1 MKKFLIFVI
10 ITLLMVGTAWS
21 FDKGLAGSYEQ
32 YFEQFDGKATP
43 KALHMIKTS
52 GFVKAVLTGQKMFVL
67 DIRTPA
73 ETGMY
78 GLTLPRS
85 TAIPMNEVFKPENL
99 ARIPTDQKVV
109 IVCKAGHR
117 AMSIAT
123 ALRHVGFKNV
133 YVLKHGISDLA
144 RYLSAKNG
152 YLSVPKTTAR

>member
-1 MKKFLIFVI
+1 MKKFLVFIVMM
-10 ITLLMVGTAWS
+10 LLIVGTAWS

-32 YFEQFDGKATP
+32 YFAQFDGKATP
-43 KALHMIKTS
+43 KALHMIKTPD
-52 GFVKAVLTGQKMFVL
+52 FVKAVQTGQEMFVL

-78 GLTLPRS
+78 GLTLPGS
-85 TAIPMNEVFKPENL
+85 TAIPMNQVFTPESL

-109 IVCKAGHR
+109 VVCKAGHR
-117 AMSIAT
+117 AMAVAT

-144 RYLSAKNG
+144 NYLSPKNA
-152 YLSVPKTTAR
+152 YLQGPKTAAR

>member
-1 MKKFLIFVI
+1 MKKF
-10 ITLLMVGTAWS
+10 ITFMIMALLMAGSAWS

-32 YFEQFDGKATP
+32 YFAQFDGKATP
-43 KALHMIKTS
+43 KALHMIKTPD
-52 GFVKAVLTGQKMFVL
+52 FVKAVLTGQKMFVL

-78 GLTLPRS
+78 GLTLAGS
-85 TAIPMNEVFKPENL
+85 TAIPMNQVFKPENL

-117 AMSIAT
+117 AMGIAT

-144 RYLSAKNG
+144 KYLSPKNG
-152 YLSVPKTTAR
+152 YLQGPKTSAR